1 MKTLEWQTLESRR
14 KSNRLSMFYKATHG
28 KAVVNI
34 PSYVSIA
41 THNLLA
47 AVCKQHMDSLL
58 IDLLLIFVL
67 IHKYTTFK
75 LKADLSPVNCNT
87 QVLSTSQYE
96 TVQLVLKRN
105 GSQHFPDINGCYYSI
120 KLKSYYGNR
129 FKKLVVT
136 VSMDILND
144 CQYVIEIY
152 TGDPTINRYI
162 KTLNCDSDP
171 TWIGSYPTKDIFLR
185 YVHSTREDVNVT
197 EDVSDMLLTNVS
209 FNLCTKCF
217 ETPKVFSVREQ
228 ITDYCGQQ
236 VCLGDKDLLYVND
249 RYSASISDFLPGKY
263 SSRRL
268 SICPYCRRIQFMV
281 KDSIQLC
288 LKAYAGTTV
297 WSEGKDCRVTLDI
310 DGSTALTLNSE
321 LRWTWCLPWDLKGKT
336 VKFTFGV
343 DSGWDCA
350 ISSDRCAVEIQIVSL
365 NKTAQLCQTTTPKPK
380 EWPTTTQSYQW
391 SSWNS
396 NNDGV
401 DNDDSSSDSD
411 ESSRFP
417 IVILCTVGGVVGMTI
432 CGTCCKNLYSSS
444 STRRDENYLN
454 QEINMQRPQNG
465 FFTRRSNEPSETQNM
480 LHSQIIEPEST
491 ALDPSAPP
499 VYDSVTIPAEET
511 YTSASGDNTPDN
523 IPLPSTVENRDS
535 PDSNLS
541 NRPPIVAAPPSY
553 EEACQYYQL
562 T

>member
-75 LKADLSPVNCNT
+75 LKVADLSPVNCNT

-197 EDVSDMLLTNVS
+197 EDS
-209 FNLCTKCF
+209 
-217 ETPKVFSVREQ
+217 Q
-228 ITDYCGQQ
+228 IIVDN
-236 VCLGDKDLLYVND
+236 K
-249 RYSASISDFLPGKY
+249 
-263 SSRRL
+263 
-268 SICPYCRRIQFMV
+268 RIQFMV